1 MTKET
6 PVGGEPQR
14 RPLAGKTLR
23 IGLWTAAALGVAG
36 VLYVTG
42 GAMFKPAETVRGGV
56 GEAGRSWSLL
66 SSADA
71 QAAAQASL
79 HEIPPLT
86 PRGKGQPAPPT
97 PFRDAAGKPVSLTAF
112 RGRVVF
118 LNLWATW
125 CAPCKKEMPTLA
137 AFQKAQGPKGAQVVA
152 VSVDSEAATAQ
163 AKAFIAANAP
173 LAFYQ
178 DPTLALPFALKPP
191 VGGFPTTI
199 IFDKAG
205 RERARVASDVDWTS
219 DRVRRIA
226 QKLSAE

>member
-6 PVGGEPQR
+6 PVQGEPQR
-14 RPLAGKTLR
+14 RPLGSRTLR
-23 IGLWTAAALGVAG
+23 IGLWGAAALGVAG
-36 VLYVTG
+36 VLYVSG
-42 GAMFKPAETVRGGV
+42 GAMFKPAETVRPGG

-66 SSADA
+66 STADA
-71 QAAAQASL
+71 QAVAQANL
-79 HEIPPLT
+79 HEIPPLVA
-86 PRGKGQPAPPT
+86 RGKGVPAPST
-97 PFRDAAGKPVSLTAF
+97 AFRNGAGKPVTLAAF
-112 RGRVVF
+112 KGKVVF

-125 CAPCKKEMPTLA
+125 CAPCKKEMPALA
-137 AFQKAQGPKGAQVVA
+137 AFQKAQGAKGAQVVA
-152 VSVDSEAATAQ
+152 VSVDREAATGQ

-178 DPTLALPFALKPP
+178 DSTLALPFALNPK

-199 IFDKAG
+199 IFDKTD

>member
-6 PVGGEPQR
+6 PSQGEPQR
-14 RPLAGKTLR
+14 RPLGSRTLR
-23 IGLWTAAALGVAG
+23 IGLWGAAALGVAG
-36 VLYVTG
+36 VLYVSG
-42 GAMFKPAETVRGGV
+42 GAMFKPAETVRAAT

-71 QAAAQASL
+71 QAVAATAR
-79 HEIPPLT
+79 HEIPPLAAK
-86 PRGKGQPAPPT
+86 GKGAPAPST
-97 PFRDAAGKPVSLTAF
+97 PFRDAAGKPMTLGDF
-112 RGRVVF
+112 KGHVVF

-137 AFQKAQGPKGAQVVA
+137 SLQKVTAAQGVKVVA
-152 VSVDSEAATAQ
+152 VSVDREAATAQ

-178 DPTLALPFALKPP
+178 EPTQALTFAFNPR
-191 VGGFPTTI
+191 VEGFPTTI
-199 IFDKAG
+199 IYDKTG

-219 DRVRRIA
+219 DRVKRIA